1 MSTSEHSMITRSKK
15 KEMESQPPNNAG
27 NNDDI
32 DEQGNI
38 KGLIDYTCEEDFDN
52 DMFQK
57 ELRRLRGGIY
67 LHIRYF
73 TQVQQKGQE
82 KKQNRKEKISC
93 PIC

>member
-38 KGLIDYTCEEDFDN
+38 KGLIDYTCDEDFDN
-52 DMFQK
+52 DMFQQRPMTFTLP
-57 ELRRLRGGIY
+57 ELECETPELDEW
-67 LHIRYF
+67 LPL
-73 TQVQQKGQE
+73 K
-82 KKQNRKEKISC
+82 NL
-93 PIC
+93 